1 MRPSTFAFVLATAC
15 LAVSTSA
22 RADVTSD
29 QCIDANARAQVLRRS
44 GKLIASR
51 EQLNTC
57 VDRACP
63 GMVRDDCAKRL
74 DELNRLQPT
83 VVLGAQDAA
92 GGDVVGVAVMVDG
105 HLLASKL
112 DGLPLDVDPGAHVFE
127 FQTAG
132 RPTVTRTLVLKE
144 GEKGRI
150 ERVVFPAPPSSEP
163 AAQPLAPKK
172 EDDHSGLGA
181 GKISGIVLAAVGLG
195 GLAVG
200 TAYGLFA
207 KSAFDKSA
215 AECRPDD
222 CPDSSRPQALSNHHV
237 GVTDATISTIGF
249 VAGGVLFAGGLT
261 LAIAA
266 PPSRSGE
273 RHDTAA
279 FRIAPALGP
288 GTAGLDIRGEF

>member
-15 LAVSTSA
+15 VAVSTSA

-29 QCIDANARAQVLRRS
+29 QCIDANARAQVMRRS

-57 VDRACP
+57 VDRTCP

-83 VVLGAQDAA
+83 VVLGAQDAT
-92 GGDVVGVAVMVDG
+92 GGDVAAVAVTVDG
-105 HLLASKL
+105 RPLTSKL

-127 FQTAG
+127 FQAAG
-132 RPTVTRTLVLKE
+132 KATVTLTLVLKE

-150 ERVVFPAPPSSEP
+150 ERVIFPAPPSPGP
-163 AAQPLAPKK
+163 AGQPLAPKQ
-172 EDDHSGLGA
+172 DDHPGLGA

-207 KSAFDKSA
+207 KSAFDKST

-222 CPDSSRPQALSNHHV
+222 CPDTSRPQALSNHHI

-279 FRIAPALGP
+279 FRIVPALGP
-288 GTAGLDIRGEF
+288 GAAGLDIRGEF